1 MPSERDSDGET
12 WMRVEG
18 GKIVNAI
25 AAELKLKSNVGEN
38 IPDN

>member
-1 MPSERDSDGET
+1 
-12 WMRVEG
+12 MRVEG

-25 AAELKLKSNVGEN
+25 AAELKLKSNVGED